1 MRRSRGSPID
11 ARTVNA
17 RFTNRGHT
25 VRAELSF
32 NESGELT
39 NFVSDDRYRTSP
51 DGTSMRQLRWSTP
64 ISGYRSFGRVRLG
77 SGGEGRWHLPGGEYA
92 YIQLAIDTVEY
103 NVQTR

>member
-1 MRRSRGSPID
+1 
-11 ARTVNA
+11 
-17 RFTNRGHT
+17 
-25 VRAELSF
+25 
-32 NESGELT
+32 
-39 NFVSDDRYRTSP
+39 
-51 DGTSMRQLRWSTP
+51 MRQLRWSTP